1 MDIRDGCPSL
11 YGSLVGWD
19 RKAKMGETRCNCLA
33 LRKAARKTTQLYDA
47 ALSEAGIRATQYH
60 ILAHLGRHPDGDTIG
75 EIANEL
81 ALDRATLGHSL
92 KPLER
97 EGLIS
102 FSVGDDRRSRVIAL
116 TRIGIVKL
124 EEAKSLWLRVQRK
137 FENEFG
143 AGYSEQLRRDLE
155 KVASDCPLPT

>member
-1 MDIRDGCPSL
+1 
-11 YGSLVGWD
+11 
-19 RKAKMGETRCNCLA
+19 MGGDTRCNCLA

-60 ILAHLGRHPDGDTIG
+60 ILAHLGRQPHGDTIG

-81 ALDRATLGHSL
+81 VLDRATLGHSL

-102 FSVGDDRRSRVIAL
+102 FSVGDDRRSRIIAL
-116 TRIGIVKL
+116 TKAGMAKL
-124 EEAKSLWLRVQRK
+124 EETRPLWMRAQRK

-143 AGYSEQLRRDLE
+143 AGYSERLRRDLE
-155 KVASDCPLPT
+155 KVASDCPVPA